1 MQIDISTS
9 RFEELDKNRLFF
21 LRFYSNVH
29 YDDEGKEHDYS
40 KWQSIDRD
48 LGISFDAGNFAD
60 RSLGYCLCLVD
71 DAQQKKDGKGNDVKG
86 ILVMKFHAASAT
98 NVNDWIQIFSD
109 YSARAQ
115 NAEDKY
121 AFLCL
126 LWMLDKKAWSIQTLE
141 SCLRRYNQQAFPFF
155 INALGKICRCLSLG
169 KQRAIEELCRRLG
182 GRYNI
187 YVPPIVTQLHQSL
200 FQKRIEDSNMFTLVD
215 EIFEA
220 PFKREKVSTMIANNP
235 LATVLNWF
243 NTEDGLSDYSIL
255 RPVFSM
261 LNENK
266 RLDIVKRYF
275 HDIRLHHTEVDFG
288 LICQFKD
295 NDFDEFV
302 RYRYCIETPAEPV
315 VLTIPL
321 LCDNIVTLYNSHGST
336 FQTFDGVLD
345 FAMTHCDMS
354 HPSIK
359 FQLERFLPVCDG
371 GAVYNRNHFKGFIDY
386 STIRI
391 IDESKL
397 TDENLAR
404 TIKQLLDTNG
414 TRQTYPYCKY
424 DESISI
430 TDEYVK
436 NCEKYSCLGY
446 KEYDARWVIDS
457 KYVDLLKCFIN
468 DPPKIYGY
476 GTKIPVDGSMLSIG
490 VFRQYILDLPKK
502 FLSNGDGEFIV
513 GSYKRS
519 SQNVD
524 LFLVEQY
531 SLILRMRI
539 FPQLGALVGQKFDVF
554 GFWSKIEEEHGR
566 NYFQMHDEERKL
578 ALNEFEALESEEVK
592 KRTIASLK
600 KELGMDMNGQGYF
613 EMAFDRSILVKVIQK
628 YYHKSSF
635 SEKDQKYQHEFL
647 MQSNMTTGY
656 KPFCAPELA
665 KKHNPSIDLPYFW
678 CRGNECFHNC
688 LGNQTLD
695 KQHNWKGYS
704 LFHMI
709 EILGYPKLHE
719 TEAGFE
725 PDPVVWQF
733 IAVTNKVAQKFKSL
747 KCRSCGHILF
757 SAERITGFNRYNYYG
772 CINPSCVE
780 NRKLIYLNFCY
791 SCKKGLIDSRNSKQC
806 PNGWY
811 ICPTCLSCCDDAQ
824 YERLAQRYV
833 LSGRPVPDHIETKRG
848 HGHNDKGEY
857 FCPTCGN
864 PIEIITEESGY
875 TYKGCRKCN
884 RNFDREEEQFATG
897 TGH

>member
-1 MQIDISTS
+1 MQIDISAS

-21 LRFYSNVH
+21 LRFYSNIR
-29 YDDEGKEHDYS
+29 YDDDGKELDYS

-60 RSLGYCLCLVD
+60 RSLGYCLCIVD
-71 DAQQKKDGKGNDVKG
+71 DAQQKKDEKGKDVDG
-86 ILVMKFHAASAT
+86 ILVMKFHAASAA
-98 NVNDWIQIFSD
+98 NINDWHQIFSD

-115 NAEDKY
+115 NVEDKY

-126 LWMLDKKAWSIQTLE
+126 LWMLDKKSWSIQTLE
-141 SCLRRYNQQAFPFF
+141 SSLRRYNPQSFPFF
-155 INALGKICRCLSLG
+155 INAFGKICRCLSHS
-169 KQRAIEELCRRLG
+169 KQKAIEALCRNLG

-187 YVPPIVTQLHQSL
+187 YVPPIVTQLHQSI
-200 FQKRIEDSNMFTLVD
+200 FQKEMEDCNTFTLID

-220 PFKREKVSTMIANNP
+220 PFLKEEVSTMIDSNP

-243 NTEDGLSDYSIL
+243 HTEDGLSDYSIL

-288 LICQFKD
+288 LISQFKD
-295 NDFDEFV
+295 NVFDEFI
-302 RYRYCIETPAEPV
+302 RYRYCTETPAEPII
-315 VLTIPL
+315 LTIPL
-321 LCDNIVTLYNSHGST
+321 LCDTIITLHNSHGST
-336 FQTFDGVLD
+336 FQTFEGVLD
-345 FAMTHCDMS
+345 FVMTHCDIS

-359 FQLERFLPVCDG
+359 FQLERFIPVCDG

-386 STIRI
+386 STIRK

-397 TDENLAR
+397 TDENLAQ

-414 TRQTYPYCKY
+414 TRLTYPYCKH
-424 DESISI
+424 DDSISF
-430 TDEYVK
+430 TEELVN
-436 NCEKYSCLGY
+436 NCKKYDCLGY
-446 KEYDARWVIDS
+446 KFYDARWVIDS
-457 KYVDLLKCFIN
+457 KYADLLKCFLKE
-468 DPPKIYGY
+468 PVKSY
-476 GTKIPVDGSMLSIG
+476 GTKIPIDGSMLSTE
-490 VFRQYILDLPKK
+490 VFRQYILDLPQKY
-502 FLSNGDGEFIV
+502 LSNGDGEFIV

-531 SLILRMRI
+531 SQILRMRI
-539 FPQLGALVGQKFDVF
+539 FPQPGALVGLKFDVF
-554 GFWSKIEEEHGR
+554 GFWGEVEEKHGR
-566 NYFQMHDEERKL
+566 NNYQMLDKKNEQ
-578 ALNEFEALESEEVK
+578 ALNEFEALESEEVR

-600 KELGMDMNGQGYF
+600 DELGMDMNGQGYF
-613 EMAFDRSILVKVIQK
+613 EMAFDRSLLVKVIQK

-635 SEKDQKYQHEFL
+635 SENDQTIQHEFL
-647 MQSNMTTGY
+647 TQSNITTGY

-665 KKHNPSIDLPYFW
+665 KKHNPAIDLPYFW

-688 LGNQTLD
+688 LGKQTLD
-695 KQHNWKGYS
+695 KQHNWKEYS
-704 LFHMI
+704 LYHLI

-719 TEAGFE
+719 TEAGYE

-747 KCRSCGHILF
+747 KCRSCGHMLF
-757 SAERITGFNRYNYYG
+757 SAKHITGFNRYNYYG
-772 CINPSCVE
+772 CINPSCPE

-791 SCKKGLIDSRNSKQC
+791 SCKKGLIDSRDSKPC

-833 LSGRPVPDHIETKRG
+833 LSELTVPERIESKRG
-848 HGHNDKGEY
+848 HGHNDKGKY

-864 PIEIITEESGY
+864 PVEVITEESGY
-875 TYKGCRKCN
+875 TYKGCRNCK
-884 RNFDREEEQFATG
+884 RNFDKEAEEKERRG
-897 TGH
+897 Y